1 MTPKS
6 YWADLSI
13 VVEEEEESVL
23 LLITNFMPCTHVLCE
38 ERLERQLSLL
48 KRKALKNVEQMGT
61 KGKVNLD
68 PIFHII
74 ILSPKTHCVASPFP
88 SHDHYS

>member
-23 LLITNFMPCTHVLCE
+23 LLITNFMPCSHVLCE

-48 KRKALKNVEQMGT
+48 KRKAFKNVEQMIF
-61 KGKVNLD
+61 KGAQKNKQRNELLPNVQQ
-68 PIFHII
+68 
-74 ILSPKTHCVASPFP
+74 
-88 SHDHYS
+88 